1 MQTIPFSKIYLKGIY
16 KNFLGSSYKKISTY
30 NKSHWM
36 ITGTL
41 QTALKNMNAISV
53 HSRGIVE
60 IELTP
65 HVVVRKTI

>member
-1 MQTIPFSKIYLKGIY
+1 
-16 KNFLGSSYKKISTY
+16 
-30 NKSHWM
+30 M